1 MKNMMYLALLMFL
14 IQIGCFST
22 GHCKDFLPMDSH
34 LIDQTC
40 RKTPNPTL
48 CVSSLKSDPHSS
60 ASADVS
66 GLALIMVGCANQA
79 ITTGNPKFAEQAMNE
94 AANEAN
100 SCEDEFSRGSPL
112 TYENKAVADVAG
124 VASAIVRILL

>member
-1 MKNMMYLALLMFL
+1 MVDVVKAKVTNTLKKLYTLLKK
-14 IQIGCFST
+14 SP
-22 GHCKDFLPMDSH
+22 KD
-34 LIDQTC
+34 
-40 RKTPNPTL
+40 K
-48 CVSSLKSDPHSS
+48 SLKDCAFSYKVVLQ
-60 ASADVS
+60 VS
-66 GLALIMVGCANQA
+66 IPSANQA
-79 ITTGNPKFAEQAMNE
+79 ITTGNPKFAEQAMND